1 MDAVEYLGTILA
13 MAYLI
18 IAFAT
23 LLTSI
28 ISGVLSVAGGVIL
41 MGVLSLLL
49 PVSAAMVLHGV
60 AQTASNRSR
69 IVFHRT
75 YIRWPVLIPY
85 LIGALAAVAIFTV
98 FIFVPQKALIFIV
111 VGLFPF
117 LSLAIPDRLNLDIER
132 PVVATICGFLVT
144 ATQLVAGASGPV
156 LDVFY
161 VKSRLTRHQV
171 LATKSVTQTSSH
183 VIKLGYYLT
192 VIGLTVDLPFWVYML
207 VIAAASAGNSV
218 GKSLVAKIDD
228 VQFRYA
234 GRIIILTMGTL
245 SLGNGIWLLVF

>member
-1 MDAVEYLGTILA
+1 MDAVECLGTILA
-13 MAYLI
+13 MAHLI

-28 ISGVLSVAGGVIL
+28 ISGALSMAGGVIL

-60 AQTASNRSR
+60 AQTASNGSR
-69 IVFHRT
+69 VVFHRT
-75 YIRWPVLIPY
+75 HILWPVLIPY

-98 FIFVPQKALIFIV
+98 FIFVPQKVLIFIG

-117 LSLAIPDRLNLDIER
+117 LSLAIPDQLNLDIER

-156 LDVFY
+156 LDLCSM
-161 VKSRLTRHQV
+161 SRAGSLAIRSSPPNQSLRHQV
-171 LATKSVTQTSSH
+171 TSS
-183 VIKLGYYLT
+183 
-192 VIGLTVDLPFWVYML
+192 
-207 VIAAASAGNSV
+207 
-218 GKSLVAKIDD
+218 SLAI
-228 VQFRYA
+228 
-234 GRIIILTMGTL
+234 T
-245 SLGNGIWLLVF
+245 

>member
-1 MDAVEYLGTILA
+1 
-13 MAYLI
+13 MACTDPLPHWGPRCSRN
-18 IAFAT
+18 
-23 LLTSI
+23 LH
-28 ISGVLSVAGGVIL
+28 
-41 MGVLSLLL
+41 SL
-49 PVSAAMVLHGV
+49 HFC
-60 AQTASNRSR
+60 TAKGADLNR
-69 IVFHRT
+69 
-75 YIRWPVLIPY
+75 RWPFPVLIPRDSGSIESGY
-85 LIGALAAVAIFTV
+85 RTSRGCDDLWIFGHGHPASRGCIG
-98 FIFVPQKALIFIV
+98 P
-111 VGLFPF
+111 
-117 LSLAIPDRLNLDIER
+117 R
-132 PVVATICGFLVT
+132 
-144 ATQLVAGASGPV
+144 AGYV
-156 LDVFY
+156 LCQEQAHPP
-161 VKSRLTRHQV
+161 SA

>member
-1 MDAVEYLGTILA
+1 MDAVECLGTILA
-13 MAYLI
+13 MAHLI

-28 ISGVLSVAGGVIL
+28 ISGALSMAGGVIL

-60 AQTASNRSR
+60 AQTASNGSR
-69 IVFHRT
+69 VVFHRT
-75 YIRWPVLIPY
+75 HILWPVLIPY

-98 FIFVPQKALIFIV
+98 FIFVPQKVLIFIV

-117 LSLAIPDRLNLDIER
+117 LSLAIPDQLNLDIER

-192 VIGLTVDLPFWVYML
+192 VDMPFWVYML
-207 VIAAASAGNSV
+207 VIAAASAGNAV

-234 GRIIILTMGTL
+234 GRIITLNMGTL
-245 SLGNGIWLLVF
+245 FLENGIWLLVF

>member
-1 MDAVEYLGTILA
+1 MDAVECLGTILA
-13 MAYLI
+13 MAHLI

-28 ISGVLSVAGGVIL
+28 ISGALSMAGGVIL

-60 AQTASNRSR
+60 AQTASNGSR
-69 IVFHRT
+69 VVFHRT
-75 YIRWPVLIPY
+75 HILWPVLIPY

-98 FIFVPQKALIFIV
+98 FIFVPQKVLIFIV

-117 LSLAIPDRLNLDIER
+117 LSLAIPDQLNLDIER

-192 VIGLTVDLPFWVYML
+192 VVGLTVDLSFWVYML

-234 GRIIILTMGTL
+234 GRIITLNMGAL
-245 SLGNGIWLLVF
+245 FLGNGIWLLVF